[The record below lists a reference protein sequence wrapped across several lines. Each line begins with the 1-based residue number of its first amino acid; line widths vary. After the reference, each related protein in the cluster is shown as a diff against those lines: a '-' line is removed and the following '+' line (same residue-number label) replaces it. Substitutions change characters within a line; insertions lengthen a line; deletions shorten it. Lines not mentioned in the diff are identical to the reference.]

1 MSARSHTRTPF
12 PFPFLRPALPRPSPP
27 PPDSPMKFG
36 RALRQALRDDHA
48 AGAYIDYAALKKLVK
63 SADGACV
70 A

>member
-1 MSARSHTRTPF
+1 
-12 PFPFLRPALPRPSPP
+12 
-27 PPDSPMKFG
+27 MKFG